1 VNDFEKAIKYQ
12 KELIEILKELGDFG
26 GPKRR
31 RSVIDKQLTVSHSN
45 SLEETYIEVSVSP
58 HTT

>member
-1 VNDFEKAIKYQ
+1 VNDFEKAIKFQ

-31 RSVIDKQLTVSHSN
+31 RSVVEKQPTVSHST
-45 SLEETYIEVSVSP
+45 LEETHIEVSIS
-58 HTT
+58 T